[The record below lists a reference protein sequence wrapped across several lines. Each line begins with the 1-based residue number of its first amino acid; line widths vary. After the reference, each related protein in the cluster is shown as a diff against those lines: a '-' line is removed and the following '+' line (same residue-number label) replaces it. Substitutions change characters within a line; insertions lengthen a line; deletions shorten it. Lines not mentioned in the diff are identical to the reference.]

1 MSADNFCRS
10 RKLSSALREESWE
23 EKGAKKKDKGG
34 GILTD
39 GAHPCRWFLQKSNV
53 KLQIASTIRKT
64 IYNHQYEY
72 GNLPPAKLTA
82 ISTGLFTELLII

>member
-10 RKLSSALREESWE
+10 RKLSSALREES
-23 EKGAKKKDKGG
+23 KGKEWGRKDKGG

-39 GAHPCRWFLQKSNV
+39 GAHPCRWFLQESNV

-72 GNLPPAKLTA
+72 GNLPLAKFTA